1 MGEETTAT
9 TTTTTTSTFFFLYSI
24 RFQNFQAGTDPL
36 QHLASDFLM
45 LTPQLLD
52 AEAATMQVKLQLPAW
67 ASVQAHMQACG
78 QISLDHSQVL

>member
-1 MGEETTAT
+1 VGEETMAT
-9 TTTTTTSTFFFLYSI
+9 TTTTTTTTFFFLYSI

-67 ASVQAHMQACG
+67 ASVQARMQACG